1 MSAYRLATVA
11 SAVVAAMVFFGSM
24 SAHASQPARALSR
37 ARIFTL
43 VNATSDS
50 MLAVAL
56 APASSGEFV
65 AIPLGGPLQGGL
77 TSTTVRISSGPCLR
91 DVLVDFQGG
100 RRARL
105 SNVDVCQGSG
115 LRVTS
120 SVNTDSTVT
129 YSGKAE
135 ERQVSR

>member
-1 MSAYRLATVA
+1 MHAYRFATVA
-11 SAVVAAMVFFGSM
+11 SAVIAAMAFFGDM
-24 SAHASQPARALSR
+24 SAHASEPSHALSR

-65 AIPLGGPLQGGL
+65 AVPLGAPLQGGL
-77 TSTTVRISSGPCLR
+77 TSTSIRIASGPCLR

-100 RRARL
+100 RRATL
-105 SNVDVCQGSG
+105 SNVDVCQGTG

-120 SVNTDSTVT
+120 SVNADFTVS
-129 YSGKAE
+129 YSGKVD

>member
-1 MSAYRLATVA
+1 MHAYRFAAVA
-11 SAVVAAMVFFGSM
+11 SAVVAAMVLFGGM
-24 SAHASQPARALSR
+24 SVHASEPSTALSR

-50 MLAVAL
+50 MLAVAM

-65 AIPLGGPLQGGL
+65 AVPLGEPLQGGL
-77 TSTTVRISSGPCLR
+77 NSAAFRIASGPCMR
-91 DVLVDFQGG
+91 DVLVDFKGG
-100 RRARL
+100 RRATL

-120 SVNTDSTVT
+120 SVNADSTVT
-129 YSGKAE
+129 YSGKAD

>member
-1 MSAYRLATVA
+1 MSAYRFATAA
-11 SAVVAAMVFFGSM
+11 SAIVAAMVFFGGM
-24 SAHASQPARALSR
+24 AAHASEPSTALSR

-65 AIPLGGPLQGGL
+65 AVPLGGPLQGGL
-77 TSTTVRISSGPCLR
+77 TSTAIRISSGPCLR

-100 RRARL
+100 RRATL

-120 SVNTDSTVT
+120 SVNADSTVT
-129 YSGKAE
+129 YSGKAD

>member
-1 MSAYRLATVA
+1 MSAVRLATVA
-11 SAVVAAMVFFGSM
+11 SIVVAAMVSFGGM
-24 SAHASQPARALSR
+24 SAHAAEPSQALSR

-65 AIPLGGPLQGGL
+65 AVPLGGPLQGGL
-77 TSTTVRISSGPCLR
+77 TSTAIRISSGPCLR

-100 RRARL
+100 RRATL
-105 SNVDVCQGSG
+105 ANVDVCQGSG

-120 SVNTDSTVT
+120 FVNADSMVT
-129 YSGKAE
+129 YSGKVD

>member
-1 MSAYRLATVA
+1 MSAYRFATVA
-11 SAVVAAMVFFGSM
+11 SAMVFFGGM
-24 SAHASQPARALSR
+24 AAHASEPSAALSR

-65 AIPLGGPLQGGL
+65 AVPLGGPLQGGL
-77 TSTTVRISSGPCLR
+77 TSTAIRISSGPCLR

-100 RRARL
+100 RRATL
-105 SNVDVCQGSG
+105 ANVDVCQGNG

-120 SVNTDSTVT
+120 SVNSDSTTT
-129 YSGKAE
+129 YSGKADE
-135 ERQVSR
+135 KQVSR